1 MVRVLYHTGKDGQG
15 LYDTINALLRV
26 ADVRYKLVAK
36 VNCPLLGY
44 KKEVREEENEKNT
57 ML

>member
-1 MVRVLYHTGKDGQG
+1 MF
-15 LYDTINALLRV
+15 DTINVLLRV

-44 KKEVREEENEKNT
+44 KKEVWEEEDERKT